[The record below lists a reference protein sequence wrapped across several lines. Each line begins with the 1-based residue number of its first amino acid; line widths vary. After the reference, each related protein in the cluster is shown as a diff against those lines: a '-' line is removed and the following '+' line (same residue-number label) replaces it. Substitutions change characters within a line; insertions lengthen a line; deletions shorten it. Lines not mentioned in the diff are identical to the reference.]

1 MLDMFQDIFLRYLS
15 GFISRFF
22 HHPRDDSSGTLHP
35 LFSPSAVETYIDC
48 HHLYQTEEIF
58 TLKPDQKLGTGV
70 ACAKR
75 RLIRKRMI
83 LSSLKGAH
91 TSVADYFVICT
102 GRSDIQVQT
111 ICRAVEEAMAKIKV
125 RSLAIE
131 GFTHGQWVLVDFGD
145 VVVHIFYET
154 ARDFYNLERLWSQAS
169 RCALPEPYS
178 SQAQHLRIVN
188 A

>member
-1 MLDMFQDIFLRYLS
+1 MKSDQSWQRTLLCAQAALDKKAYDL
-15 GFISRFF
+15 
-22 HHPRDDSSGTLHP
+22 
-35 LFSPSAVETYIDC
+35 V
-48 HHLYQTEEIF
+48 
-58 TLKPDQKLGTGV
+58 
-70 ACAKR
+70 
-75 RLIRKRMI
+75 I
-83 LSSLKGAH
+83 LEVGAH

-154 ARDFYNLERLWSQAS
+154 ARDFYNLERLWSQAP

>member
-1 MLDMFQDIFLRYLS
+1 M
-15 GFISRFF
+15 
-22 HHPRDDSSGTLHP
+22 
-35 LFSPSAVETYIDC
+35 
-48 HHLYQTEEIF
+48 
-58 TLKPDQKLGTGV
+58 KPDQSWERALL
-70 ACAKR
+70 CAQAALDKKAYD
-75 RLIRKRMI
+75 LVI
-83 LSSLKGAH
+83 LEVGAH

>member
-1 MLDMFQDIFLRYLS
+1 LKSDQSWERTLLCAQAALDKKAYDL
-15 GFISRFF
+15 
-22 HHPRDDSSGTLHP
+22 
-35 LFSPSAVETYIDC
+35 V
-48 HHLYQTEEIF
+48 
-58 TLKPDQKLGTGV
+58 
-70 ACAKR
+70 
-75 RLIRKRMI
+75 I
-83 LSSLKGAH
+83 LEVGSH

-111 ICRAVEEAMAKIKV
+111 ICRAIEETMAKIKV
-125 RSLAIE
+125 RPLAIE

-154 ARDFYNLERLWSQAS
+154 ARDFYNLERLWSQAP

>member
-1 MLDMFQDIFLRYLS
+1 LKSDQSWERALLCAQAALDKKAYDL
-15 GFISRFF
+15 
-22 HHPRDDSSGTLHP
+22 
-35 LFSPSAVETYIDC
+35 V
-48 HHLYQTEEIF
+48 
-58 TLKPDQKLGTGV
+58 
-70 ACAKR
+70 
-75 RLIRKRMI
+75 I
-83 LSSLKGAH
+83 LEVGAH

-111 ICRAVEEAMAKIKV
+111 IGRAIEEAMAKIKV
-125 RSLAIE
+125 RPLAIE

-154 ARDFYNLERLWSQAS
+154 ARDFYNLERLWSQAP

>member
-1 MLDMFQDIFLRYLS
+1 MKSDQSWERALCCAQAALDKKAYDLVIL
-15 GFISRFF
+15 
-22 HHPRDDSSGTLHP
+22 
-35 LFSPSAVETYIDC
+35 
-48 HHLYQTEEIF
+48 EI
-58 TLKPDQKLGTGV
+58 
-70 ACAKR
+70 
-75 RLIRKRMI
+75 
-83 LSSLKGAH
+83 GAH

-125 RSLAIE
+125 RPLAIE
-131 GFTHGQWVLVDFGD
+131 GFTHGQWVLADFGD
-145 VVVHIFYET
+145 VVVHVFYET
-154 ARDFYNLERLWSQAS
+154 ARDFYNLERLWSQAP

>member
-1 MLDMFQDIFLRYLS
+1 LKLEQSWERALLCAQAALDKKAYDLVILEV
-15 GFISRFF
+15 
-22 HHPRDDSSGTLHP
+22 
-35 LFSPSAVETYIDC
+35 SA
-48 HHLYQTEEIF
+48 L
-58 TLKPDQKLGTGV
+58 
-70 ACAKR
+70 
-75 RLIRKRMI
+75 
-83 LSSLKGAH
+83 

-102 GRSDIQVQT
+102 GRSDVQVQS
-111 ICRAVEEAMAKIKV
+111 ICRAIEEALANVKV

-131 GFTHGQWVLVDFGD
+131 GFTHGQWVLIDFGD

-154 ARDFYNLERLWSQAS
+154 AREFYNLERLWAHAP